1 VTQPCGLLTKKR
13 LLDGTGKAPRDVAGR
28 ARTSQPYGHPQC
40 GCRTFRTLKLKM
52 PYLRKV
58 VLHCPKGYRMELDA
72 LVEQFI
78 VDGVAFVGVV
88 GEDCSRVEDIIDEL
102 VVGDGS
108 DQSRFILTSAH
119 PRIQARASRM
129 RWSLRGPCLQNIRGR
144 FSLLSFNRSVKSG
157 PPTAS
162 AYFRR

>member
-1 VTQPCGLLTKKR
+1 
-13 LLDGTGKAPRDVAGR
+13 
-28 ARTSQPYGHPQC
+28 
-40 GCRTFRTLKLKM
+40 M

-78 VDGVAFVGVV
+78 ADGVAYVGVV

-119 PRIQARASRM
+119 PGESVEEALEYAR
-129 RWSLRGPCLQNIRGR
+129 SLYAEY
-144 FSLLSFNRSVKSG
+144 SG
-157 PPTAS
+157 EVQLVEL
-162 AYFRR
+162 

>member
-1 VTQPCGLLTKKR
+1 
-13 LLDGTGKAPRDVAGR
+13 
-28 ARTSQPYGHPQC
+28 
-40 GCRTFRTLKLKM
+40 M
-52 PYLRKV
+52 RKV

-78 VDGVAFVGVV
+78 ADGVAYVGVV

-119 PRIQARASRM
+119 PGESVEEALEYAR
-129 RWSLRGPCLQNIRGR
+129 SLYAEY
-144 FSLLSFNRSVKSG
+144 SG
-157 PPTAS
+157 EVQLVEL
-162 AYFRR
+162 

>member
-1 VTQPCGLLTKKR
+1 
-13 LLDGTGKAPRDVAGR
+13 
-28 ARTSQPYGHPQC
+28 
-40 GCRTFRTLKLKM
+40 M

-58 VLHCPKGYRMELDA
+58 VLHCPKGYRKELDA

-78 VDGVAFVGVV
+78 ADGVAYVGVV

-119 PRIQARASRM
+119 PGESVEEALEYAR
-129 RWSLRGPCLQNIRGR
+129 SLYAEY
-144 FSLLSFNRSVKSG
+144 SG
-157 PPTAS
+157 EVQLVEL
-162 AYFRR
+162 